1 MDESVVTEK
10 DVPNRDSVDVLFD
23 HLPLEG
29 ATVLDL
35 GCGNGWVARALSAS
49 TERMIGLDPS
59 LAQIGLATNA
69 DPAANELYLCALGE
83 ALPFDGA
90 GFDIVLLFNSFH
102 HISISHQQRALVECA
117 RVMKQGGLLY
127 IQEPV
132 ASGPAYELCRPL
144 DDEAEL
150 YARAFDAIRAA
161 TARGDFVQVLE
172 EWFTI
177 DYRYDDCEALSEE
190 LICVNPDRRRRL
202 EELKASLES
211 DFVRLGR
218 KESDGWHFAQVQRVN
233 LLKKP

>member
-1 MDESVVTEK
+1 VDESVVTEK
-10 DVPNRDSVDVLFD
+10 DLPSRDAVAVLFD

-35 GCGNGWVARALSAS
+35 GCGNGWVAHALSVP
-49 TERMIGLDPS
+49 TEHMIGLDPS
-59 LAQIGLATNA
+59 LAQIGLATKPT
-69 DPAANELYLCALGE
+69 PAANERYVCALGE
-83 ALPFDGA
+83 ALPFDDA

-102 HISISHQQRALVECA
+102 HILISNQERALVECA
-117 RVMKQGGLLY
+117 RVMKKGGLLY

-150 YARAFDAIRAA
+150 YARAFDAIVAV
-161 TARGDFVQVLE
+161 TAGGYFVQVLE

-177 DYRYDDCEALSEE
+177 DYRYDDFEAFCEEMT
-190 LICVNPDRRRRL
+190 CVKSDRSRRL
-202 EELKASLES
+202 DQLQTSLES
-211 DFVRLGR
+211 DFFRLGR
-218 KESDGWHFAQVQRVN
+218 KESDRWHFAQVQRVN

>member
-1 MDESVVTEK
+1 MDESLVTKKEL
-10 DVPNRDSVDVLFD
+10 PHRDSVAVMFD

-29 ATVLDL
+29 ASVLDI
-35 GCGNGWVARALSAS
+35 GCGNGWVARALSAP

-59 LAQIGLATNA
+59 MAQIGLATKTKSV
-69 DPAANELYLCALGE
+69 ANEFYVCALGE
-83 ALPFDGA
+83 TTPFDDA

-102 HISISHQQRALVECA
+102 HISITNQERALDECM
-117 RVMKQGGLLY
+117 RVMKRGGLLY

-150 YARAFDAIRAA
+150 YASAFDVIHSV
-161 TARGDFVQVLE
+161 TAKGYFVQVLE
-172 EWFTI
+172 EWFNI
-177 DYRYDDCEALSEE
+177 DYCYDDCESLTEE
-190 LICVNPDRRRRL
+190 LICVNPDRLRRL
-202 EELKASLES
+202 DQLKTSLDS
-211 DFVRLGR
+211 DFYRLGR